1 VRKMRDLLMRLGRAR
16 VWVGLQFGLTLVLL
30 AVGVVWTR
38 LPDKHWWQVGLT
50 LLIPVLLIVSL
61 LELQAGTMR
70 KLADDDGKRVKL
82 VWGAVSLLVW
92 LAVVWVS
99 WWILD
104 KCDDHIWEWAGYL
117 NSKAP
122 ASWRA
127 RTFTYAHIA
136 LWLQWTEWVF
146 RWIAVPAKVT
156 VWAGATAQWGWR
168 VPIRRILR
176 VLWNWQ
182 WWLVVTVL
190 ALVAVRWTG
199 HWFDADPTGTVAAQ
213 EWSVGLK
220 LAGVYLLGVG
230 AWVLMLAWWAVLFDG
245 QKPGGGVSP
254 GDGDPLVPVPVLI
267 GPPDRE
273 LKAKAVPEDEGG
285 VA

>member
-1 VRKMRDLLMRLGRAR
+1 VTKVKDLLMRLGRAR
-16 VWVGLQFGLTLVLL
+16 VWVALQFGLTVVLI
-30 AVGVVWTR
+30 AVGVAWTR
-38 LPDKHWWQVGLT
+38 LPDQHWWQVGLT
-50 LLIPVLLIVSL
+50 LLIPVLLAISA

-82 VWGAVSLLVW
+82 VWGAATLLFW
-92 LAVVWVS
+92 AAVVWVC
-99 WWILD
+99 WWALD
-104 KCDDHIWEWAGYL
+104 WCDDHIWEWAGYL

-122 ASWRA
+122 AAWRA
-127 RTFTYAHIA
+127 RTFTYDHLV
-136 LWLQWTEWVF
+136 LWMGWVEWVF
-146 RWIAVPAKVT
+146 RWIAIPAKVT

-182 WWLVVTVL
+182 WWLVVTVA

-199 HWFDADPTGTVAAQ
+199 HWFDADPKGTVAAQ

-220 LAGVYLLGVG
+220 LAGAYVLGVG
-230 AWVLMLAWWAVLFDG
+230 AWVVVLAWWAVLFDWK
-245 QKPGGGVSP
+245 KPGGKAEP
-254 GDGDPLVPVPVLI
+254 GDGDAQVLVPVLS

-285 VA
+285 VQ

>member
-1 VRKMRDLLMRLGRAR
+1 MTKVKDLLKRLGRAR
-16 VWVGLQFGLTLVLL
+16 VWAGLQFGLTLVLL
-30 AVGVVWTR
+30 AVGVLWTR

-82 VWGAVSLLVW
+82 VWGAATLLVW
-92 LAVVWVS
+92 LAVVWGC
-99 WWILD
+99 WWALD
-104 KCDDHIWEWAGYL
+104 WCDDRSPQWGYYIYSQL
-117 NSKAP
+117 P
-122 ASWRA
+122 ARVRA
-127 RTFTYAHIA
+127 HMVNEVQIKSFLSI
-136 LWLQWTEWVF
+136 LIWVF

-168 VPIRRILR
+168 VPVRRVLR

-182 WWLVVTVL
+182 WWLVVTVA

-199 HWFDADPTGTVAAQ
+199 HWFDADPTGTVSAQ
-213 EWSVGLK
+213 EWKVGLK
-220 LAGVYLLGVG
+220 LAGVYVLGLSS
-230 AWVLMLAWWAVLFDG
+230 WVVVLGWWAVLFEWKKPDG
-245 QKPGGGVSP
+245 GAGPD
-254 GDGDPLVPVPVLI
+254 DGDALVPVPVLSE
-267 GPPDRE
+267 PPDRE

-285 VA
+285 VQ

>member
-1 VRKMRDLLMRLGRAR
+1 MRKLKDLLARLGRAW
-16 VWVGLQFGLTLVLL
+16 VWIVLQFGLTLVLL
-30 AVGVVWTR
+30 AAGVVWTR

-50 LLIPVLLIVSL
+50 LLIPLMLIVSL

-82 VWGAVSLLVW
+82 VWGAMTLLVW
-92 LAVVWVS
+92 VAVVWAC
-99 WWILD
+99 WWALD
-104 KCDDHIWEWAGYL
+104 WCDDHIWGWAGYL

-122 ASWRA
+122 AGLRA
-127 RTFTYAHIA
+127 RTLTFAHLA
-136 LWLQWTEWVF
+136 LWMRWTEWVF

-168 VPIRRILR
+168 VPVRRILR

-182 WWLVVTVL
+182 WWLVVTVA

-199 HWFDADPTGTVAAQ
+199 HWFDAVPTGTPSAQ
-213 EWSVGLK
+213 EWHVGLK
-220 LAGVYLLGVG
+220 LAGVYLLAVG
-230 AWVLMLAWWAVLFDG
+230 LWVVVLGWWAVLFDWK
-245 QKPGGGVSP
+245 KPEGGTRP
-254 GDGDPLVPVPVLI
+254 GDGDELVPVPVGS

-273 LKAKAVPEDEGG
+273 LRAEAVPEDEG
-285 VA
+285 ATT